1 MILVLGEK
9 LKKEDLMESILT
21 SIKKMLGIIEECT
34 DFDVDIIIHINTAL
48 GILSQIGA
56 GPSNGFSISDKT
68 SVWTDFIGD
77 QTNLEFVKT
86 YVYLKVKMVFDPPAS
101 SSMEKTY
108 KEMISELE
116 SRISVVVD

>member
-1 MILVLGEK
+1 
-9 LKKEDLMESILT
+9 MESILT

-34 DFDVDIIIHINTAL
+34 DFDTDIIIHINTTF

-68 SVWTDFIGD
+68 AVWTDFIGD

-101 SSMEKTY
+101 SSIEKTY
-108 KEMISELE
+108 KELILELE
-116 SRISVVVD
+116 SRISITVD